1 MFFIVSTFLL
11 LSEFLYAEGQ
21 INAYSFHVLLRLACL
36 PCYLSSDLKLGPFYT
51 KMQYVL
57 SDRTIMLALTN
68 ERTQIHWPFRLK
80 DGAHMPPEA
89 GEVLEFDMEG
99 VWREMESLVKDG
111 LVKDIGVCN
120 YTVTKL
126 NRLMQ
131 SANVPPAVCQVF
143 IYSGL
148 INSYKPTT
156 C

>member
-1 MFFIVSTFLL
+1 
-11 LSEFLYAEGQ
+11 
-21 INAYSFHVLLRLACL
+21 
-36 PCYLSSDLKLGPFYT
+36 
-51 KMQYVL
+51 MQYVL
-57 SDRTIMLALTN
+57 SDRTITLALTN

-89 GEVLEFDMEG
+89 GEVLEFNMEG

-126 NRLMQ
+126 NRLLR
-131 SANVPPAVCQVF
+131 SANVPPAVCQVLS
-143 IYSGL
+143 YSGL

-156 C
+156 CRTVEVSKLNSN